1 MIAVDISIIDAIPFS
16 LHAAIRNETEL
27 NASRRNELSAS
38 KHIASYIIPWNI
50 YIYGTPFVTK
60 IHLFLGVLLTY
71 KDSF

>member
-38 KHIASYIIPWNI
+38 KHIA
-50 YIYGTPFVTK
+50 T
-60 IHLFLGVLLTY
+60 
-71 KDSF
+71 